1 MNIKLILTILGFL
14 VLSAIG
20 FLYYMEYFKKIKFIK
35 GFFAKNT
42 LVYIEV
48 QSKYDSSIG
57 KYFAQV
63 HKLVDKHLKSSKTS
77 FGIYYDDPDNIVKVE
92 ESRMVIG
99 VIVEEED
106 LKNVDAFIDDNPEYK
121 CVNIP

>member
-1 MNIKLILTILGFL
+1 
-14 VLSAIG
+14 
-20 FLYYMEYFKKIKFIK
+20 
-35 GFFAKNT
+35 
-42 LVYIEV
+42 
-48 QSKYDSSIG
+48 
-57 KYFAQV
+57 
-63 HKLVDKHLKSSKTS
+63 
-77 FGIYYDDPDNIVKVE
+77 VKVE